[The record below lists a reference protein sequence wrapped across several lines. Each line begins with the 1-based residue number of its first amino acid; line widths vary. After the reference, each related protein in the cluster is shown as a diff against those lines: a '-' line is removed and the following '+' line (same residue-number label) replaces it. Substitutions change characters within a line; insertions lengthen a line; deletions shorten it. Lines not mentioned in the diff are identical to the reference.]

1 MDLDEVALP
10 PLRWQRGQ
18 SRFRHRWVI
27 RDGATIVAIVAE
39 IGDVRS
45 WIFYWYRI
53 DTWVE
58 LIEFGSQDPPVGG
71 MRPRFSEIVEYSVAL
86 NPSHACVMV
95 RESDDGT
102 IWWLLYYRVRVG
114 VYLLMCAFQSRWI
127 DVEVDRMIPGVEESS
142 DEDDASEFVQLVFD
156 I

>member
-1 MDLDEVALP
+1 MDLDGVVLP

-45 WIFYWYRI
+45 WLFYWYRI

-71 MRPRFSEIVEYSVAL
+71 IHPRFGEIVEYAGAL

-95 RESDDGT
+95 
-102 IWWLLYYRVRVG
+102 
-114 VYLLMCAFQSRWI
+114 
-127 DVEVDRMIPGVEESS
+127 
-142 DEDDASEFVQLVFD
+142 
-156 I
+156 

>member
-1 MDLDEVALP
+1 MDLDGVVLP

-71 MRPRFSEIVEYSVAL
+71 IHPRFGEIVEYAGAL

-95 RESDDGT
+95 RESDNGT
-102 IWWLLYYRVRVG
+102 LWWLLYYRVRVS

-127 DVEVDRMIPGVEESS
+127 DVEVDRMIPGIEESS